1 MLKFVFRSWIQTMP
15 WRVAL
20 GVMLCANYSCTSNKS
35 MVSNDPFQHG
45 GQHAGERPDD
55 PLMNGN
61 HNLLAKGSHPLPGSP
76 QSAPGPN
83 MAGMSPEKMAKMQQQ
98 AIAQQQAMAQHQA
111 IAHQQAEAH
120 RKYAELQASMQ
131 QLEAA
136 QPADDETATVHV
148 AKEWPALPEEH
159 IGMTP
164 PEQNAPNI
172 EDMASLPA
180 GGYEKPL
187 SERESWTEPKSEIK
201 TASVTEK
208 VVWDDA
214 TDEAAGGFRP
224 VSFEEYMSKQ
234 DTNAA
239 EPAAAKPQ
247 TPSQSHSQQ
256 IQPVSH
262 QTEFTPADP
271 RVPLEGASSGKE
283 FNGAVPAGSPHACPP
298 FPGSPQAACGTCG
311 PGCGHE
317 FYPDEYLCDGGD
329 RGLPVHYSPGFR
341 EGLETQ
347 DTIVEYTDE
356 QGERQLKKTN
366 EVCVYAPR
374 FGAVKTTTGSSVN
387 VNIDKALGAYE
398 SVNGVAVNTEMI
410 PITEEQTTQ
419 LTSTRVRSRVS
430 GLETED
436 ITLGVDQ
443 ATKLVDHTKLENTN
457 TDYGFVAGVGIDNPQ
472 TPVVLAGIQA
482 AMTWTRKQSPV
493 IVASDV
499 GGTELYSWFKGEEL
513 VGLEDKSTPGRLYV
527 DKLADKAN
535 AKPGDIITFTI
546 RYKNVGDRS
555 LFNVQVID
563 NLTPRL
569 EFIEGSGTST
579 RDGRLVV
586 EDNQE
591 GSLILK
597 WEISEEIEGH
607 SGGVAT
613 FQARVR

>member
-1 MLKFVFRSWIQTMP
+1 MLKFVFRSWIKTMP

-35 MVSNDPFQHG
+35 MVSKDPFQQG
-45 GQHAGERPDD
+45 GQHAGELPDD

-76 QSAPGPN
+76 QSQPGPN
-83 MAGMSPEKMAKMQQQ
+83 VAGMSPEKAAKMQQEML
-98 AIAQQQAMAQHQA
+98 AQQQAMAQHHA
-111 IAHQQAEAH
+111 IAQQQAESH

-131 QLEAA
+131 QLQANKPAEAGDDEAA
-136 QPADDETATVHV
+136 TVRV
-148 AKEWPALPEEH
+148 AKEWPALPEQH

-164 PEQNAPNI
+164 PDQQAPSI
-172 EDMASLPA
+172 DGMPSLPA
-180 GGYEKPL
+180 GGYDKPL
-187 SERESWTEPKSEIK
+187 SESDPWTQAGETK
-201 TASVTEK
+201 TAGLSNHSAVQTAAAETGTE
-208 VVWDDA
+208 DPS
-214 TDEAAGGFRP
+214 GGFQP
-224 VSFEEYMSKQ
+224 VSFEEYMSSQ
-234 DTNAA
+234 DGNAA
-239 EPAAAKPQ
+239 GSASMKPQ
-247 TPSQSHSQQ
+247 AQK

-262 QTEFTPADP
+262 QSNFTPADP
-271 RVPLEGASSGKE
+271 RVPLEGASSAKE
-283 FNGAVPAGSPHACPP
+283 PGIQVGNPQPCPP

-356 QGERQLKKTN
+356 QGEQQLKKTN

-374 FGAVKTTTGSSVN
+374 FGAVKTVAGSSEN
-387 VNIDKALGAYE
+387 VNIDRALGTYE

-419 LTSTRVRSRVS
+419 LTSARVRSRVS

-436 ITLGVDQ
+436 VTLGVNQ
-443 ATKLVDHTKLENTN
+443 ATKLADHTKLQNTN

-472 TPVVLAGIQA
+472 TPVTLAGIQA
-482 AMTWTRKQSPV
+482 AMSWTRKQSPV

-527 DKLADKAN
+527 DKLADKGN
-535 AKPGDIITFTI
+535 AKPGDVITFTI
-546 RYKNVGDRS
+546 RYRNVGDRS

-569 EFIEGSGTST
+569 EFIEGSATSN

-597 WEISEEIEGH
+597 WEISEELEGR
-607 SGGVAT
+607 SNGVVT
-613 FQARVR
+613 FKARVR